1 MILQNLTH
9 SSHDGPYSFNAHWRT
24 KHHTVKK
31 QVSKDSLD
39 CYSVGKTLTQLTELW
54 VKEMSHSQQ
63 ITYIA
68 RNVGII
74 MGKGCIE
81 TNYMAIHV
89 SN

>member
-1 MILQNLTH
+1 MMARTYSMIIGELSITQL
-9 SSHDGPYSFNAHWRT
+9 
-24 KHHTVKK
+24 KK

-39 CYSVGKTLTQLTELW
+39 CYSVRKKLTQLTELW
-54 VKEMSHSQQ
+54 VIEMSHSQH

-68 RNVGII
+68 RNAGII

-89 SN
+89 SNS